1 MRTSKSPRRVLI
13 FAHVTAKFA
22 LPLYAH
28 RCSPKKFTQ
37 PQLFA
42 CLVLKEFLKL
52 DYRKLAALLAD
63 TPDLCKTI
71 ELTKVPH
78 FTTIQK
84 AAQRLLVATP
94 ARRLL
99 DWTIHIGVALRR
111 IKRRVVLAALDGT
124 GFESRHASSY
134 YVRRRETGG
143 KFRGKYHSLT
153 YRRFPKAGILCN
165 CASHLILAVMPGQGP
180 APDILHFREALDQAW
195 QRVRIVALAADA
207 GYDSEASHEYARQQ
221 LGIRSLIPPLIGRRT
236 EKPPAGYWRRH
247 MKGRLHN
254 TRYSSRWQVETVNSM
269 LKRLLDSALRAR
281 KRWTQNREIVLR
293 SLTLNLMILR
303 RRRVFYRACR
313 VLVWT
318 SILWGTTTGR
328 RSRERNSCWPK
339 SRSTSTRSS
348 PAVVR

>member
-1 MRTSKSPRRVLI
+1 MSWRPSTGQASNRV
-13 FAHVTAKFA
+13 
-22 LPLYAH
+22 
-28 RCSPKKFTQ
+28 
-37 PQLFA
+37 
-42 CLVLKEFLKL
+42 
-52 DYRKLAALLAD
+52 
-63 TPDLCKTI
+63 
-71 ELTKVPH
+71 
-78 FTTIQK
+78 
-84 AAQRLLVATP
+84 TP
-94 ARRLL
+94 AA
-99 DWTIHIGVALRR
+99 T
-111 IKRRVVLAALDGT
+111 T
-124 GFESRHASSY
+124 C
-134 YVRRRETGG
+134 RRRETGG

-153 YRRFPKAGILCN
+153 YRRFPKAGILCD

-303 RRRVFYRACR
+303 RRRVFYRAGR
-313 VLVWT
+313 DLFH
-318 SILWGTTTGR
+318 LWIAA
-328 RSRERNSCWPK
+328 RENGL
-339 SRSTSTRSS
+339 
-348 PAVVR
+348 